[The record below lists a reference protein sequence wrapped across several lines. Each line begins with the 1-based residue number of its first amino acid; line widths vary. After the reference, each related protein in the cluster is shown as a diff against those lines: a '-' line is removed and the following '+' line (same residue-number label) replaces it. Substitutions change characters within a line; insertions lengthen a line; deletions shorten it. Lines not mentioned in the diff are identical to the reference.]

1 MSCREQESEITLGWR
16 LVRELEPQDQMF
28 VDFSVVPADAGRC
41 FFMFLLRF
49 ASWSCCETRCTMFV
63 FIQIMQTLWHSQ
75 FSRLFTTQVHSKK
88 PSCVFLTL
96 SRILKVAVLVC
107 CSSRFKLAKVGTGC
121 FPEEARLE
129 GWIQGHRHTQDE
141 AGTDTHTH
149 IPILGGVL
157 QPRTNYHVQGWL
169 PKWDS
174 CNATIYSPITDYN
187 RIVPYLLNP
196 QDSKSLFCIAGD
208 SDASRKGNGSQG
220 GGRLCV
226 SRASGL

>member
-1 MSCREQESEITLGWR
+1 
-16 LVRELEPQDQMF
+16 
-28 VDFSVVPADAGRC
+28 
-41 FFMFLLRF
+41 
-49 ASWSCCETRCTMFV
+49 MFV

-174 CNATIYSPITDYN
+174 CNATIYSPNQPHHRLQPHCSIPFKSSGF
-187 RIVPYLLNP
+187 RIQNHCSASQEIRMRLRKATEAKVE
-196 QDSKSLFCIAGD
+196 AGF
-208 SDASRKGNGSQG
+208 
-220 GGRLCV
+220 V
-226 SRASGL
+226 F